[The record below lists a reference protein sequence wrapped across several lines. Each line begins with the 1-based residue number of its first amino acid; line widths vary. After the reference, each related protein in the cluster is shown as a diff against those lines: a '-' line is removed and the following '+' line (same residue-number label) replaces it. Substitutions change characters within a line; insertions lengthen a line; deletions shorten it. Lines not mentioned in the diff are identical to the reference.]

1 MPGYTL
7 RHLFV
12 ASAVTAAAIWMFGA
26 RCDLTANVLV
36 VATLRDDEVDCAGV
50 NRLSV
55 TLEGAVR
62 GFV

>member
-1 MPGYTL
+1 MRPY
-7 RHLFV
+7 R
-12 ASAVTAAAIWMFGA
+12 
-26 RCDLTANVLV
+26 DVLV

>member
-1 MPGYTL
+1 VMLGYTL
-7 RHLFV
+7 RYLFV
-12 ASAVTAAAIWMFGA
+12 ASAAAA
-26 RCDLTANVLV
+26 ANLDVWRKMRPYRDVLV